1 VSALADRPFQD
12 LLNEVA
18 AERAAPGGGAS
29 SAWGCALAAGLV
41 EMAAGF
47 TIGRSAYAERH
58 ARMEAIRDRAARLR
72 VSLLELAERD
82 LTAYVPVLE
91 ALRLPAGDPDREA
104 RLDAALSAAA
114 ETPLAVA
121 EAAAEV
127 AELAAETACE
137 GNTHLRGDAVTGALL
152 AEATCRSAGHLVETN
167 LAGRPE
173 DVRLAAVAALT
184 ERAAAARAKALA

>member
-1 VSALADRPFQD
+1 
-12 LLNEVA
+12 
-18 AERAAPGGGAS
+18 
-29 SAWGCALAAGLV
+29 
-41 EMAAGF
+41 MAAGF
-47 TIGRSAYAERH
+47 TLARPAYRERH
-58 ARMEAIRDRAARLR
+58 DRMETIRNRAARLR
-72 VSLLELAERD
+72 ESLLELAERD

-91 ALRLPAGDPDREA
+91 ALRIPADDANRGA

-127 AELAAETACE
+127 AELAAETACD

-152 AEATCRSAGHLVETN
+152 AEAACRSAAHLVETN

-173 DVRLAAVAALT
+173 DVRLDAVAALT
-184 ERAAAARAKALA
+184 QRAACARAKALA